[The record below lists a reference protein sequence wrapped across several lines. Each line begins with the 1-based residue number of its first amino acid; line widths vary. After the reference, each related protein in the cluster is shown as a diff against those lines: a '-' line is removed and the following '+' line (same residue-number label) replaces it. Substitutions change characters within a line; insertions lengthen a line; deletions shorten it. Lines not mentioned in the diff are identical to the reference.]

1 MMSLTIILICLL
13 AERFLLH
20 YQELRQI
27 DWLSNYSDWFARQ
40 ELPNWLQQGFAGIA
54 VLLLPPLLVVSLLQ
68 HLLNDS
74 LFGIPGAL
82 YACLVLLY
90 SLGPEDL
97 DQQITAFNEA
107 REKNDQETADSIA
120 RSLLKDT
127 PPPTEPAYTQAVAEA
142 ILEQANNRVFAVIF
156 WFLVLGPF
164 GALLYR
170 LVSTLP
176 NLKAS
181 HTDLDFFIAARQLLA
196 VLDWIPAR
204 ITAFTYAIAG
214 SFEDALYGWR
224 SYHESRFDEFSN
236 NASGILICTGAGA
249 LRMSSLLD
257 DKYDL
262 TDSYQYIIEAV
273 MGLVWRSLLVW
284 LALLGLFTLAG
295 WI

>member
-1 MMSLTIILICLL
+1 MSLTIILICLL

-40 ELPNWLQQGFAGIA
+40 ELPNWLQKGFIGIA
-54 VLLLPPLLVVSLLQ
+54 VLLLPPLLIASLIQ
-68 HLLNDS
+68 HLLNES

-82 YACLVLLY
+82 FACLVLLY
-90 SLGPEDL
+90 SFGPEDL

-107 REKNDQETADSIA
+107 RERNDQETADSIA
-120 RSLLKDT
+120 RRLLQDA
-127 PPPTEPAYTQAVAEA
+127 PPPTEPAYTQAVTEA
-142 ILEQANNRVFAVIF
+142 ILEQANSRVFAVIF

-170 LVSTLP
+170 LTSMLP
-176 NLKAS
+176 RLKAS
-181 HTDLDFFIAARQLLA
+181 HSDLDFFIAARQLLA

-214 SFEDALYGWR
+214 SFEDALSGWR
-224 SYHESRFDEFSN
+224 SYHESRFDEFGN

-249 LRMSSLLD
+249 LRMSSMLV
-257 DKYDL
+257 DKYDS
-262 TDSYQYIIEAV
+262 TNSYLYLVEAA